1 MISVKNVTYQ
11 IDNQVILS
19 DISFTIDEGDFAA
32 VIGPNGSGKST
43 LLKCLL
49 GMNMNYQG
57 KIEYGGL
64 SLSEFLQVEKI
75 GYVAQHSLRYNNAI
89 PVSVQEVIATG
100 CDNLRGNAEEISQ
113 ALTKVGLNGF
123 EKKRLSE
130 LSGGQQ
136 QRVFIARALVMKPK
150 LLVLDEPTVGIDQ
163 ARVKEF
169 YELMMQLHREGMTIV
184 LVSHDVHLMN
194 TEITKVIAINQGVA
208 FNGNFD
214 EYRRYHA
221 NYCECG
227 DSE

>member
-1 MISVKNVTYQ
+1 MINVQNVTYQ
-11 IDNQVILS
+11 IDNQIILN
-19 DISFTIDEGDFAA
+19 DINFTIDEGDFAA

-49 GMNMNYQG
+49 GMNRNYQG
-57 KIEYGGL
+57 TIEYAGL
-64 SLSEFLQVEKI
+64 PLADFLQKEKI

-89 PVSVQEVIATG
+89 PVSVKEVIATG
-100 CDNLRGNAEEISQ
+100 CDNLIGNSEEISQ

-169 YELMMQLHREGMTIV
+169 YELMMQL
-184 LVSHDVHLMN
+184 
-194 TEITKVIAINQGVA
+194 
-208 FNGNFD
+208 
-214 EYRRYHA
+214 
-221 NYCECG
+221 
-227 DSE
+227 

>member
-1 MISVKNVTYQ
+1 MLTVKNLTYIIEQQ
-11 IDNQVILS
+11 IVLNDVNFEIE
-19 DISFTIDEGDFAA
+19 TGDFAA

-49 GMNMNYQG
+49 GMNTKYEGSILYDELPLKQ
-57 KIEYGGL
+57 
-64 SLSEFLQVEKI
+64 FLKREKI
-75 GYVAQHSLRYNNAI
+75 GYVAQHSLRYNNSI
-89 PVSVQEVIATG
+89 PVSVQEVVATG
-100 CDNLRGNAEEISQ
+100 CENLIGTKKAIAQ
-113 ALTKVGLNGF
+113 ALEKVGLIGF

-136 QRVFIARALVMKPK
+136 QRVFIARALAMKPR

-169 YELMMQLHREGMTIV
+169 YALMMQLHREGMTII

-194 TEITKVIAINQGVA
+194 AEITKVIAINQGVA
-208 FNGNFD
+208 FNGNY
-214 EYRRYHA
+214 EAYRRYHA

-227 DSE
+227 ES

>member
-1 MISVKNVTYQ
+1 MKNLTYIIEQQ
-11 IDNQVILS
+11 IVLNDVNFEIE
-19 DISFTIDEGDFAA
+19 TGDFAA

-49 GMNMNYQG
+49 GMNTKYEGSILYDELPLKQ
-57 KIEYGGL
+57 
-64 SLSEFLQVEKI
+64 FLKREKI
-75 GYVAQHSLRYNNAI
+75 GYVAQHSLRYNNSI
-89 PVSVQEVIATG
+89 PVSVQEVVATG
-100 CDNLRGNAEEISQ
+100 CENLIGTKKAIAQ
-113 ALTKVGLNGF
+113 ALEKVGLIGF

-136 QRVFIARALVMKPK
+136 QRVFIARALAMKPR

-169 YELMMQLHREGMTIV
+169 YALMMQLHREGMTII

-194 TEITKVIAINQGVA
+194 AEITKVIAINQGVA
-208 FNGNFD
+208 FNGNY
-214 EYRRYHA
+214 EAYRRYHA

-227 DSE
+227 ES